1 MRTVSALLLIAMPFP
16 LRTAW
21 VLYPRK
27 KKEQSSSSSSGR
39 SKEEEVGGGGGREG
53 RGEEEGS
60 GEDDGAA
67 AFELR
72 PAAGGRD
79 PQVAT
84 GNGIADDDESET
96 EGLLNHDHE
105 QEHTEM

>member
-1 MRTVSALLLIAMPFP
+1 MSFP

-39 SKEEEVGGGGGREG
+39 SKEEGGGGGREG
-53 RGEEEGS
+53 RGGEEGVS
-60 GEDDGAA
+60 GEEDGA

-72 PAAGGRD
+72 PAVGGRELE
-79 PQVAT
+79 VAT
-84 GNGIADDDESET
+84 GNGIADDECET
-96 EGLLNHDHE
+96 EGLLNHDHQ
-105 QEHTEM
+105 QEHTEL